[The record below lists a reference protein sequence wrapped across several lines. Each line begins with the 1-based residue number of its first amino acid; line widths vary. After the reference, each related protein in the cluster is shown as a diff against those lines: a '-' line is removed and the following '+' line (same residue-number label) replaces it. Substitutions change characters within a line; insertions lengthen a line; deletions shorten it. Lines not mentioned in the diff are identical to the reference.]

1 MILGNPRAPQV
12 ISGGRATLDD
22 VFRRAVAQRPD
33 AVALADPANRKA
45 FTDGAPL
52 RLTYGEVDH
61 FVSAIAA
68 RLRRLDL
75 AVDSVVALQLP
86 NTVEAVI
93 TLLGVLRAGM
103 IPALLPI
110 LWRRSDAINALNRV
124 DAKVIITTSRVGAI
138 DYGHIAM
145 HVAAEIFPVRFVCG
159 FGTGLA
165 DGIIPLDDVFS
176 DHKADPLPPVRREA
190 NPAAHVALITWE
202 TTPEGL
208 VPIARNHIELIAGG
222 LAMLL
227 EGQLQQ
233 QAVILGACAMS
244 SFGGLALT
252 VLPWLLTGGTLS
264 LHQPFDPA
272 VLATQCRHDRCDTM
286 VVPGPLVS
294 RLAEA
299 GVLSSDSLRTV
310 LGFWRSPERL
320 PVSPPWQHPKA
331 GLVDVLVF
339 GETAL
344 FGARRGANGRAAAI
358 PFGPVVAPRGA
369 AGAVGVAELLR
380 TETGTVALRGPMV
393 PRYPFPPGAERGTA
407 PYFRVDPSG
416 LVDTGYTC
424 RVDRDSRSM
433 VVTGPPPGIVSVG
446 GYRFLLS
453 ELQDLVGRADAG
465 AALAALPDA
474 LAGHRLAGNATDR
487 AAVRKALVAIGVN
500 PLVAD
505 AFRERRGTPEA
516 A

>member
-1 MILGNPRAPQV
+1 MILGNPHTPQV
-12 ISGGRATLDD
+12 VSGGRATLDD
-22 VFRRAVAQRPD
+22 VFRRGVSQRPD
-33 AVALADPANRKA
+33 AVALADPPNRKA

-52 RLTYGEVDH
+52 RLTYAEVNH
-61 FVSAIAA
+61 FVSAVAA
-68 RLRRLDL
+68 RLHRLDL
-75 AVDSVVALQLP
+75 PVDSVIALQLP
-86 NTVEAVI
+86 STVETVI

-103 IPALLPI
+103 IPALLPL
-110 LWRRSDAINALNRV
+110 LWRRSDAINALSRV
-124 DAKVIITTSRVGAI
+124 DAKVIITASRVGAT
-138 DYGHIAM
+138 DYGHVAM

-159 FGTGLA
+159 FGAKLA
-165 DGIIPLDDVFS
+165 DGVVPLDDIFTDQKV
-176 DHKADPLPPVRREA
+176 DPLPPVRREV

-208 VPIARNHIELIAGG
+208 VPIARNHMELIAGG

-233 QAVILGACAMS
+233 QAVLLGACTMS

-272 VLATQCRHDRCDTM
+272 VLTMQCRHDRCDTV

-299 GVLSSDSLRTV
+299 GVFSSDNLRAV

-331 GLVDVLVF
+331 GLVDVVVF

-369 AGAVGVAELLR
+369 AGAVAVAELLR
-380 TETGTVALRGPMV
+380 TEAGTIALRGPMV

-407 PYFRVDPSG
+407 PYFRADPSG

-424 RVDRDSRSM
+424 RVDRDNRSM

-453 ELQDLVGRADAG
+453 ELQDLVGRVDAG
-465 AALAALPDA
+465 AALAALPDT
-474 LAGHRLAGNATDR
+474 LAGHRLAGNAVDR
-487 AAVRKALVAIGVN
+487 ATLRKALAAAGAN
-500 PLVAD
+500 PLVVD
-505 AFRERRGTPEA
+505 AFRDRRGAPEA